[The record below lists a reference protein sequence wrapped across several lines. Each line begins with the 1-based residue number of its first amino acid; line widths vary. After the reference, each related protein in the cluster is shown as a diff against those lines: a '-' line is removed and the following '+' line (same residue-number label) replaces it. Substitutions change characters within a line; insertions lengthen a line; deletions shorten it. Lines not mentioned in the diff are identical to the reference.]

1 MLFSLLVTVILTGC
15 STIQIPQR
23 AYIDPYYLDGAP
35 ADVTA
40 DVDQKD
46 KRSQIEKISRVL
58 DMDGTTLLIYPM
70 TKSFLNETFDKVAYK
85 ENIGG
90 EEKTKFVSKEMEKFK
105 GHTCFWVDVTSSSR
119 EYSQLKYLYLTLV
132 TDNGKKIKL
141 TPIIPPTDPKETSRV
156 GSYSLG
162 GYSIGNYYVPS
173 TTNVY
178 SYTIYSN
185 DSVYCAKSEVS
196 LAAGFTL
203 YADPRFKEGQPIY
216 DLVWSTNP
224 DSKEMF
230 RHYPGLP
237 NYRDF
242 SGRWLEDRY
251 KQNRRIV
258 ESAAE

>member
-119 EYSQLKYLYLTLV
+119 EYSQL
-132 TDNGKKIKL
+132 NAF
-141 TPIIPPTDPKETSRV
+141 R
-156 GSYSLG
+156 
-162 GYSIGNYYVPS
+162 
-173 TTNVY
+173 
-178 SYTIYSN
+178 
-185 DSVYCAKSEVS
+185 
-196 LAAGFTL
+196 FTL
-203 YADPRFKEGQPIY
+203 RTQRPRVPVTPAQLFQPLITTTHTPLMEI
-216 DLVWSTNP
+216 DFNLH
-224 DSKEMF
+224 SK
-230 RHYPGLP
+230 
-237 NYRDF
+237 
-242 SGRWLEDRY
+242 
-251 KQNRRIV
+251 
-258 ESAAE
+258 